1 MNDISLYEKIPEIE
15 NSYPIKIRM
24 YEADTL
30 LPHWHEH
37 LEMLYI
43 LDGGANIRCNSES
56 FEVQSGETAV
66 INRNELHSFTSQSPM
81 KYLCIIINPS
91 FFSYVKF
98 DTLILKSVIPR
109 DECVHSYFS
118 EIYRAYSEHGRG
130 DDMSILGY
138 TYCLMSHL
146 VKNYTLAELTEPE
159 YKSRMIRLNK
169 INSVTDYIHEHYN
182 EPLSTA
188 ALAEHFYMSK
198 SHLCRIFKDATGKT
212 PVRYLNEFRIKKA
225 CVLLSGTNERISD
238 IAAKTGF
245 ESLYYFDRIFK
256 KQIGVSPLN
265 FKNPNKP
272 QIL

>member
-1 MNDISLYEKIPEIE
+1 
-15 NSYPIKIRM
+15 
-24 YEADTL
+24 
-30 LPHWHEH
+30 
-37 LEMLYI
+37 
-43 LDGGANIRCNSES
+43 
-56 FEVQSGETAV
+56 
-66 INRNELHSFTSQSPM
+66 
-81 KYLCIIINPS
+81 
-91 FFSYVKF
+91 
-98 DTLILKSVIPR
+98 
-109 DECVHSYFS
+109 
-118 EIYRAYSEHGRG
+118 
-130 DDMSILGY
+130 MSILGY
-138 TYCLMSHL
+138 TYRLMSHL

-225 CVLLSGTNERISD
+225 CVLLNGTNERISD

-272 QIL
+272 QFS